1 MKGGEHMPTDTND
14 VTPAETTAPESSTE
28 NETTTTEAVETAPVE
43 DAKADSVPE
52 QNRWAERARKAEKE
66 LEALRKEREAAN
78 QPQPDPNQD
87 AVKAQLKAL
96 GFITKEEQ
104 EAELRRRD
112 EDARVERELDS
123 LSTRYDG
130 RDGRPK
136 FDKTKVLEYAVENG
150 IANAEVAYKAMNE
163 KALTDWAIQQAVTKT
178 RGVKTEGSDGSGSTQ
193 VGVTTEDLKEGIR
206 KGDRSS
212 LRTLIR
218 RVTAPEG

>member
-1 MKGGEHMPTDTND
+1 MLTDTSD
-14 VTPAETTAPESSTE
+14 VTEAESTATESSTG
-28 NETTTTEAVETAPVE
+28 NETTTTEAVDQTAPVE
-43 DAKADSVPE
+43 EAKADSVPE

-66 LEALRKEREAAN
+66 LEALRKEREATAS
-78 QPQPDPNQD
+78 QPDPNQEV
-87 AVKAQLKAL
+87 VKAQLKSL
-96 GFITKEEQ
+96 GFITREEQ

-112 EDARVERELDS
+112 EDSRVERELDALTTKYNGS
-123 LSTRYDG
+123 
-130 RDGRPK
+130 DGRPK
-136 FDKTKVLEYAVENG
+136 FDRKKILEYAIENG

-178 RGVKTEGSDGSGSTQ
+178 RGVKTEGSDGSGSSQ
-193 VGVTTEDLKEGIR
+193 VGVTTDDLKAGIR